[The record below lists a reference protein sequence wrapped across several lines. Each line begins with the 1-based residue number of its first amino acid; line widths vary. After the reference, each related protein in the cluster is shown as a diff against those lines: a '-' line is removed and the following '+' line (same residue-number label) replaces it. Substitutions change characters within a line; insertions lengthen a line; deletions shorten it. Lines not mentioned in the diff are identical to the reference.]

1 MSCAC
6 PRFRID
12 DLPAPEKPAQSCQ
25 AQRRTAILSRIERAD
40 QLEWPVRRGSL
51 FKVCVRYSDTE
62 RRYNEYPVPATSAHK
77 SSNFQRKDPLSKAQ
91 CLSENM
97 AAPESDDEMREV
109 FSKDH
114 LRIRNVS
121 RGSLYALIRST
132 LLSYPADFSYR

>member
-77 SSNFQRKDPLSKAQ
+77 SSNFQRDATPTIRSKDPFSKAQ

-97 AAPESDDEMREV
+97 AAPESDDEMRGV

-114 LRIRNVS
+114 LRIRK
-121 RGSLYALIRST
+121 T
-132 LLSYPADFSYR
+132 LAEDRFMR